1 MQSFT
6 RLYTK
11 LDQTTKTTEKVDALV
26 SYFEEASEAD
36 AAWAIYFLCGK
47 KPRRLVKTSLLRTWA
62 AEVAGMSDWLFA
74 ECYDSV
80 GDLAETIA
88 LILPEGECS
97 LDMPLNLLVNERL
110 LRLRSFSE
118 LEVRESILATWQ
130 EMDAGQRFIFN
141 KLLTG
146 AFRVGV
152 SQSLVTR
159 ALGKVA
165 SLDPRVI
172 AHRLMGHWEASPEFY
187 RGLIAEETD
196 DTDRSR
202 PYPFYLA
209 HPLDG
214 APEDLGEPS
223 CWSAEW
229 KWDGIRAQL
238 VRRQGETYIWSR
250 GEELVTEQ
258 FPELASAARNLP
270 DGTVIDGEIICW
282 SESRVLPFSTLQ
294 RRLGR
299 KRVGKTLLK
308 EAPVAMMAYD
318 LLEYDNVD
326 IREQSLEERRACL
339 RQVTAGG
346 FFQDIFMVSPSLQ
359 FASWQELTDLR
370 QGSRERA
377 VEGLMLKRLQSP
389 YQVGRQRGDWWKWK
403 VDPYSI
409 DAVLIYAQRG
419 HGRRASLYSDYT
431 FAVWEEEKL
440 VPFAKAYSGLTDE
453 EIRQVDAFVK
463 RNTLER
469 FGPVRVVK
477 PELVFE
483 LAFEGIQESNRHKSG
498 IAVRFPR
505 MSRWRQDKPADEAN
519 SLAEVKALISKG

>member
-1 MQSFT
+1 MQ
-6 RLYTK
+6 

-26 SYFEEASEAD
+26 SYFEVADNAD
-36 AAWAIYFLCGK
+36 AAWAVYFLCGK
-47 KPRRLVKTSLLRTWA
+47 KPRRLVKTSRLRAWA
-62 AEVAGMSDWLFA
+62 AEVACMSDWLFA

-88 LILPEGECS
+88 LILPESHRS
-97 LDMPLNLLVNERL
+97 LDMPLHLVVSEKLLQ
-110 LRLRSFSE
+110 LRGLSE
-118 LEVRESILATWQ
+118 SETRARILSTWDQ
-130 EMDAGQRFIFN
+130 MDAGQRFIFN

-165 SLDPRVI
+165 SLDPQVI
-172 AHRLMGHWEASPEFY
+172 AHRLMGQWEATPEFY
-187 RGLIAEETD
+187 LALIADKTD

-209 HPLDG
+209 HPLEG
-214 APEDLGEPS
+214 HPADLGEPS
-223 CWSAEW
+223 SWSAEW

-238 VRRQGETYIWSR
+238 VRRRAETYIWSR

-258 FPELASAARNLP
+258 FPELASAARSLP

-282 SESRVLPFSTLQ
+282 SDGRVMPFSTLQ

-318 LLEYDNVD
+318 LIEFDGED
-326 IREQSLEERRACL
+326 IREQSLESRRALL
-339 RQVTAGG
+339 RQITTGG
-346 FFQDIFMVSPSLQ
+346 FVQDSFMVSPSLD
-359 FASWQELTDLR
+359 FASWEELIDLR
-370 QGSRERA
+370 QGSRNRAEGA

-389 YQVGRQRGDWWKWK
+389 YRVGRQRGDWWKWK

-431 FAVWEEEKL
+431 FAVWEEDKL

-505 MSRWRQDKPADEAN
+505 MSRWRKDKPAQEAN
-519 SLAEVKALISKG
+519 SLSEVKALISKA